1 MLIGV
6 FFLICAINVKT
17 LSIAMYL
24 IFLLAKLI
32 SFFQKIS
39 RLVLS
44 ANSSKVID
52 QQGQFVTK
60 RILKPKKTVKNKFKT
75 TSSIYSNSRIQM
87 RIYYTNV
94 AASNFLGTYIY
105 LGFLKLSALSDLDT
119 YIHTPKSQFSAA
131 LPV

>member
-1 MLIGV
+1 
-6 FFLICAINVKT
+6 
-17 LSIAMYL
+17 
-24 IFLLAKLI
+24 
-32 SFFQKIS
+32 
-39 RLVLS
+39 
-44 ANSSKVID
+44 
-52 QQGQFVTK
+52 
-60 RILKPKKTVKNKFKT
+60 
-75 TSSIYSNSRIQM
+75 M

>member
-1 MLIGV
+1 M
-6 FFLICAINVKT
+6 
-17 LSIAMYL
+17 
-24 IFLLAKLI
+24 
-32 SFFQKIS
+32 
-39 RLVLS
+39 
-44 ANSSKVID
+44 
-52 QQGQFVTK
+52 
-60 RILKPKKTVKNKFKT
+60 KKEPVKNKFKT